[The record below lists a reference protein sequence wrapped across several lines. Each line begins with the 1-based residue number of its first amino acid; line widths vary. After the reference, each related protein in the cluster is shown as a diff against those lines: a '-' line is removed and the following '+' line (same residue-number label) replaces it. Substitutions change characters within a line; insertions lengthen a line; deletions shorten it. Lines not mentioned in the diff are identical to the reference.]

1 MKNKIISGVLGV
13 LGTVFLTMGV
23 VNLKDDLPK
32 SSTKVYKKRSL
43 DRPLYITFHH
53 TASKGQSLKQIAQG
67 HLHRGFPEIGYC
79 FAIGW
84 DGTIYQLNDIDEISW
99 HDSGN
104 NTNSIGIVF
113 VGNYHEKEL
122 PDAAFNSAKK
132 LTDSLSKYLNIVGV
146 RYHRKTSATLCPGQ
160 YAIKKIQP
168 LLR

>member
-1 MKNKIISGVLGV
+1 MKNRVFKGTLAVLI
-13 LGTVFLTMGV
+13 TVFASMGV
-23 VNLKDDLPK
+23 INLKDDLPK
-32 SSTKVYKKRSL
+32 NEKKEYRKRSL
-43 DRPLYITFHH
+43 NRPLYITYHH

-84 DGTIYQLNDIDEISW
+84 DGKIYQLNDVNEVSW

-104 NTNSIGIVF
+104 NTNSIGVVF

-122 PDAAFNSAKK
+122 PAASLEAAKR
-132 LTDSLSKYLNIVGV
+132 LQDSLSKYLNIVGV
-146 RYHRKTSATLCPGQ
+146 RYHRQTSPTACPGK